1 MVTEH
6 KMGLF
11 ITTSGQVQHSLDLTK
26 HVTTSLDKYTV
37 SDLTTHTHCHANNLK
52 ALNKRQKLNQNKIS
66 FSLIFHRFSPFI
78 CCVLSVVLWLDKGD
92 FPEKLHTVCSC
103 QNKQAFV

>member
-1 MVTEH
+1 MQEELHVQNLTWFKNLTFNFFSGGMFTNWMVTEH

-11 ITTSGQVQHSLDLTK
+11 ITTSGQAQHSLDLTK

-52 ALNKRQKLNQNKIS
+52 ALNKRQKINQNEVS
-66 FSLIFHRFSPFI
+66 FYHF
-78 CCVLSVVLWLDKGD
+78 
-92 FPEKLHTVCSC
+92 
-103 QNKQAFV
+103 